1 MRGLSRWPS
10 DKEST
15 CNAGYAAGAMG
26 LIPGSGRS
34 PEGGNVNP
42 TKVLLLGKSHGQS
55 SLAGYSSWDHRV
67 GPDLATEHET

>member
-42 TKVLLLGKSHGQS
+42 QKYCCLGNPMDRAAWQATVHGITE
-55 SLAGYSSWDHRV
+55 L
-67 GPDLATEHET
+67 DLT